1 MPDIAIRPARPAD
14 ADRLQEL
21 NRVALRQVDAYVE
34 GVADS
39 DLDDVVSHY
48 DGDGGAFLV
57 GEVDG
62 DVVAMGGLQPADG
75 GVWTDRALRS
85 DDGPA
90 AEITRM
96 RVDPD
101 HQRRGYGSRLL
112 DALEAQARESGF
124 EVLVLDT
131 TARQTGA
138 RALYES
144 TGYERVEAFE
154 WRTYEVLLYRK
165 ELSD

>member
-1 MPDIAIRPARPAD
+1 MPDIDIRPARPAD

-21 NRVALRQVDAYVE
+21 NRVALRQVDADAE
-34 GVADS
+34 GVADE
-39 DLDDVVSHY
+39 DLDDVVAHY
-48 DGDGGAFLV
+48 DEAGGAFLV

-62 DVVAMGGLQPADG
+62 DVVAMGGLQPADA
-75 GVWTDRALRS
+75 GVWTDRALRP

-112 DALEAQARESGF
+112 DALEVQARELGF

-131 TARQTGA
+131 TARQAGA

-144 TGYERVEAFE
+144 ASYERVDAFE
-154 WRTYEVLLYRK
+154 WREYDVLLYRK
-165 ELSD
+165 ELSV